1 MTLYSLKKLTLL
13 VKTKL
18 NVKTNL
24 KRSSF
29 SRMEKL
35 ILAGSQQ
42 AILEKDLLNFKKND
56 ENGRFLILEAMTDDC
71 VFILIKQ

>member
-1 MTLYSLKKLTLL
+1 
-13 VKTKL
+13 
-18 NVKTNL
+18 
-24 KRSSF
+24 
-29 SRMEKL
+29 MEKL
-35 ILAGSQQ
+35 VLAGSQQ